1 MKTKNL
7 KYRLRFEK
15 RALDANGDPLGAWQS
30 AFVQWAEIDYKRGS
44 ESAMTNRLIGKQPVT
59 IEIRDTCESRAV
71 TDRFRAVVVSSG
83 MRKGEVFNVR
93 AVAPSRDPGFI
104 NIVAE
109 SGVADG

>member
-1 MKTKNL
+1 MKTKKM

-30 AFVQWAEIDYKRGS
+30 AFVQSAEIDYKRGS
-44 ESAMTNRLIGKQPVT
+44 ETAMTNRLIGKQPVT
-59 IEIRDTCESRAV
+59 IEIRETPKSRLVTDAYRAV
-71 TDRFRAVVVSSG
+71 IVGYG
-83 MRKGEVFNVR
+83 MRVGEVFNVR
-93 AVAPSRDPGFI
+93 AVAPSRDEGFI